1 MTKRNNIKGSLILCT
16 AALIWGLAFVAQS
29 DAADL
34 VPPFTFNALR
44 SFIGAAALL
53 VFYAVQNRGKTRFF
67 PPERQGKKRYLLAA
81 VVCGFLLTVSVNF
94 QQFGLVFYPDG
105 AAAEA
110 RGGFITALYV
120 VLVPVISVFLG
131 KKPRAI
137 TWLSVA
143 IALAGFYFLCLTG
156 GFRSIYLGDVLIF
169 LCAIA
174 FSLHIISIDR
184 FVSYTGGIKLSI
196 MQFTVVGV
204 LSAVLALCFE
214 RTTLSAVLAAAPQI
228 LYLGIMS
235 SGVAYTLQ
243 IVGQRYAEPSV
254 ASLSMSLESV
264 FAALGGWLISG
275 NTLAPREIAGCAL
288 VFAAIIT
295 AQIPE
300 LTAGRKKGTEK
311 AKCG

>member
-1 MTKRNNIKGSLILCT
+1 MKQNNLKGSLILCT
-16 AALIWGLAFVAQS
+16 ASLIWGLAFVAQS

-44 SFIGAAALL
+44 SFIGAAALF
-53 VFYAVQNRGKTRFF
+53 VFYKITNRKRKEGFF
-67 PPERQGKKRYLLAA
+67 PADKALKKQYFLAA
-81 VVCGFLLTVSVNF
+81 EVCGLMLAISVNL
-94 QQFGLVFYPDG
+94 QQFGLAAYPNG

-120 VLVPVISVFLG
+120 VLVPVISFFTG
-131 KKPRAI
+131 KKTSPVI
-137 TWLSVA
+137 WLSVLV
-143 IALAGFYFLCLTG
+143 ALSGFYLLCLSG
-156 GFRSIYLGDVLIF
+156 GVGGIYLGDLLIF
-169 LCAIA
+169 ICAVS
-174 FSLHIISIDR
+174 FSLHILSIDK
-184 FVSYTGGIKLSI
+184 FVGITGGVKLSV

-204 LSAVLALCFE
+204 LSSVLAFIFE
-214 RTTLSAVLAAAPQI
+214 RPELSNILAAAPQI

-243 IVGQRYAEPSV
+243 IVGQKYAEPSV

-264 FAALGGWLISG
+264 FAALGGWIISG
-275 NTLAPREIAGCAL
+275 NALSVKEFCGCAL

-300 LTAGRKKGTEK
+300 MIASRKKQE
-311 AKCG
+311 C